1 MYDHKRFSLANTL
14 HLYIFAQKR
23 PKVSAVLVI
32 QPDQD
37 VRKRGRPRKVLDNT
51 VEKPKKTRGRPKKAT
66 EEPSSETPVH
76 QFIFQPPDT
85 N

>member
-1 MYDHKRFSLANTL
+1 MLS
-14 HLYIFAQKR
+14 QKR
-23 PKVSAVLVI
+23 NISPPKASSEKSKKRPRVSSVLVI

-37 VRKRGRPRKVLDNT
+37 VRKRGRPKKVLDNT
-51 VEKPKKTRGRPKKAT
+51 IKKPKKTRGRPKKAT